1 MAIAHDT
8 EAKQPFWASVDM
20 RAMQLPYCTA
30 CKTFFFYPRPICPA
44 CWSSEVE
51 FRPASGTGRIF
62 TYSVVRS
69 PHGNITGWHKRIPYV
84 VALIDLDEGVRM
96 MSNIIDCDVD
106 AVRSGMP
113 VQLTYTAIDGR
124 VLPAFTLAN

>member
-1 MAIAHDT
+1 VAIAHDT
-8 EAKQPFWASVDM
+8 EAKELFWASVEA
-20 RAMQLPYCTA
+20 RAMQLPFCTA
-30 CKTFFFYPRPICPA
+30 CNSFFYYPRTICPK

-51 FRPASGTGRIF
+51 FRPAAGTGRIF

-69 PHGNITGWHKRIPYV
+69 PHGNITGWHQRIPYV
-84 VALIDLDEGVRM
+84 VAQIDLAEGVRM
-96 MSNIIDCDVD
+96 MSNVIDCDVD

-113 VQLTYTAIDGR
+113 VRLTYTEIDGR